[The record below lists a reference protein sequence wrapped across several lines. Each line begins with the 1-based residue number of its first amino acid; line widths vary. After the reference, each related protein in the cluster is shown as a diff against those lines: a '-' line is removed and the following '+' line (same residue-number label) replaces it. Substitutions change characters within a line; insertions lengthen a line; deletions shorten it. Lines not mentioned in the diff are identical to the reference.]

1 MKNDPVTIPRPT
13 DGELTIMRVLWK
25 SGEGTVRQ
33 VFEELNRDRDEQVV
47 YTTVL
52 KSMQI
57 MHEKGLL
64 LRNDSERS
72 HVYRPAVPPEK
83 TKRQMA
89 AHLLHRV
96 FEGSAREL
104 VAHALGGRRVS
115 KSELAEIR
123 ELINELEARQK

>member
-1 MKNDPVTIPRPT
+1 MDSQPESIPRPT
-13 DGELTIMRVLWK
+13 DGELTIMRVLWR
-25 SGEGTVRQ
+25 SGERTVRQ
-33 VFEELNRDRDEQVV
+33 VFEELNRDRDAQVV

-64 LRNDSERS
+64 CRNDSERS
-72 HVYRPAVPPEK
+72 HVYRAAVPPEK

-89 AHLLHRV
+89 ADLMHRV

-115 KSELAEIR
+115 KSELTEIR
-123 ELINELEARQK
+123 QLINELEARQK

>member
-1 MKNDPVTIPRPT
+1 
-13 DGELTIMRVLWK
+13 MRVLWRL
-25 SGEGTVRQ
+25 GAGTVRQ
-33 VFEELNRDRDEQVV
+33 VYEVLNRDRDEPVV

-64 LRNDSERS
+64 GRDDSERS
-72 HVYRPAVPPEK
+72 HVYRSAVAPEK

-89 AHLLHRV
+89 ADLLHRV
-96 FEGSAREL
+96 FEGSARDL

-115 KSELAEIR
+115 RSELAEIR
-123 ELINELEARQK
+123 ELIDELEARQK